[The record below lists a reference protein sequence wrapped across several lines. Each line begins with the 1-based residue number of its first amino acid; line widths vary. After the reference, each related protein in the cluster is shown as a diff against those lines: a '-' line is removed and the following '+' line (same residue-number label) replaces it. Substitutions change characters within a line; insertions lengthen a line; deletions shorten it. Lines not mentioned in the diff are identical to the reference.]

1 MHIFT
6 NYHYFQL
13 VSKVTEYVMPTEC
26 QSLPEELQMKLLSP
40 DVIKLD
46 RWETAVNNSLS
57 LLQERLSSWN
67 VFYRTILFKHIVY
80 NKEYGKPIL
89 EPVVNAFREPY
100 GVSRTFFTKNMK
112 SNEEWYKDVLQV
124 RYDSELKS
132 QDEIYET
139 IDRVMLHPIFT
150 QQSRHKPLNQAMRV
164 FMMESQLLFQRV
176 ASDIF
181 HPIPHDFNCTNPE
194 ENFSDLHYWANRNT
208 LDSLNRWVSFQQI
221 LKLHSRD
228 MVK

>member
-13 VSKVTEYVMPTEC
+13 VSKVTEYVVPTEC
-26 QSLPEELQMKLLSP
+26 QGLPEELQMKLLSP

-46 RWETAVNNSLS
+46 RWETAVNHSLS

-67 VFYRTILFKHIVY
+67 VFYRTILVKHIIY
-80 NKEYGKPIL
+80 DKEYGKPISD
-89 EPVVNAFREPY
+89 PVINAFREPY
-100 GVSRTFFTKNMK
+100 VISRPFFTKNMK
-112 SNEEWYKDVLQV
+112 RNEEWHKDILQL
-124 RYDSELKS
+124 RYDPELKS

-139 IDRVMLHPIFT
+139 IDRIMLHPIFK
-150 QQSRHKPLNQAMRV
+150 QESHHKPLNQAMRV

-181 HPIPHDFNCTNPE
+181 RPLPHDFNCINLKEDYSGIHWLT
-194 ENFSDLHYWANRNT
+194 RNT

-221 LKLHSRD
+221 IKLHSRD